1 MQVLGG
7 RFMSNVFRT
16 FLFLAILT
24 VLFIFGGKLIGG
36 KTGMTIAL
44 IMAGLMNFIAY
55 FFSDRIVLA
64 TSGAVPVE
72 KHEDPE
78 LHAMVEEVARRAGI
92 PKPKVYVIPVET
104 PNAFATGRNPENG
117 VVAVTSGIR
126 KLLTPEELKG
136 VIAHEIAHIKNRDIL
151 ISTIAAVLVGAI
163 TYLANMAQW
172 GMMFGGFSRDEEEN
186 NNPLAIVATLVAIIV
201 IPIAATLIQLAISR
215 SREFLADETGAK
227 IIKNPLALAR
237 ALEKLEN
244 WNRAYPMDINP
255 AKAQMFIV
263 NPLSGK
269 TLFKLLS
276 THPPIEERVA
286 RLVNLAK
293 EIR

>member
-1 MQVLGG
+1 ML
-7 RFMSNVFRT
+7 NVFRT

-24 VLFIFGGKLIGG
+24 VLFIFVGKLIGG
-36 KTGMTIAL
+36 QTGMTIAL

>member
-1 MQVLGG
+1 
-7 RFMSNVFRT
+7 MSNVFRT

-24 VLFIFGGKLIGG
+24 VLFIFVGKLIGG

-55 FFSDRIVLA
+55 FFSDKIVLA
-64 TSGAVPVE
+64 TSGAIPVE

-117 VVAVTSGIR
+117 VVAVTAGIR

-163 TYLANMAQW
+163 TYLANIAQW

-286 RLVNLAK
+286 RLIQLAK